1 MLIIIDTITT
11 GKLKHI
17 IERAVMTISV
27 GDMLPNHTLTRFST
41 NGLESSKLYEIIPSG
56 LSIIFGV
63 PGAYSRTCSKKHL
76 PSFIKTMPKFKE
88 IGVNKVVCIS
98 VNDPFVMANWGIDSG
113 AVDAGIEMFC
123 DPTSTFIS
131 EIGLN
136 FNAAP
141 IGFFNRSKRFSMIVE
156 DKKVK
161 VLNVDEDSGTCD
173 LSAGETIHAL
183 L

>member
-41 NGLESSKLYEIIPSG
+41 NGLESSKLHEIIPSG

-76 PSFIKTMPKFKE
+76 PSFIMTMPKFKE
-88 IGVNKVVCIS
+88 IGVNNVV
-98 VNDPFVMANWGIDSG
+98 
-113 AVDAGIEMFC
+113 
-123 DPTSTFIS
+123 
-131 EIGLN
+131 
-136 FNAAP
+136 
-141 IGFFNRSKRFSMIVE
+141 
-156 DKKVK
+156 
-161 VLNVDEDSGTCD
+161 
-173 LSAGETIHAL
+173 
-183 L
+183 